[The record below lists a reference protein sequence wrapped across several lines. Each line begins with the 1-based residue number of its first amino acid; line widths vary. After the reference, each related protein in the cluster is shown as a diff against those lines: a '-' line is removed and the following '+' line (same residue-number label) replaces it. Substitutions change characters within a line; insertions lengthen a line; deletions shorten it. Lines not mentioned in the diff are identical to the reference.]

1 LVGALVVI
9 ETLFNYPGMGKL
21 VLDSAIG
28 HDIPMLEATMLMV
41 AIIYMV
47 SNLAADVL
55 LAVLNPRIRLA
66 E

>member
-1 LVGALVVI
+1 
-9 ETLFNYPGMGKL
+9 
-21 VLDSAIG
+21 
-28 HDIPMLEATMLMV
+28 V

-55 LAVLNPRIRLA
+55 LAILNPRIRLA